1 MKHVGSIERTMK
13 ARRTYKKIKIFLV
26 KNMIPGSD
34 IKELKD
40 GRIVD
45 VAPKYDVL
53 YRWTNGALCYTLA
66 EIKADIDAFFKLC
79 GSCGIEPEMVVE
91 TLNQE

>member
-1 MKHVGSIERTMK
+1 MK
-13 ARRTYKKIKIFLV
+13 AHRTHKKVKIFLV
-26 KNMIPGSD
+26 KNMITGSNFK
-34 IKELKD
+34 ILKD

-45 VAPKYDVL
+45 TAPKFDVF
-53 YRWTNGALCYTLA
+53 YRWTNGALCYTLK

-79 GSCGIEPEMVVE
+79 KSYDIDQEMVVA